1 MKLFF
6 RLIAVLAVFVVGFS
20 IVSCFT
26 MAEDFL
32 YSAVLNYPDELIERN
47 MKTLDPDSSYS
58 KRSAVLMTLLGDE
71 EKMEELSTKYSAI
84 VSWVLRSKRDNVVEA
99 SLLTENDPVRIFLAY
114 PSSRYYESG
123 EKHPV
128 IFFAHGGG
136 FTTQDFSVY
145 ESLVRRLANM
155 TDCVVLFYEYRLA
168 PKHKFPA
175 AVNDTYAVY
184 KWLMNDDIAD
194 CYGLDNS
201 NVIFFGDSSGG
212 NLISGLTIRIAENK
226 ERNARG
232 VLLLYPSVDVTERLN
247 YSRMAFS
254 GIEDPNR
261 YYVTSLKYLN
271 YVLGAYLESK
281 EDAYKP
287 YASPLVMLQ
296 GLMQVEGWDNPMK
309 EYAAKLELPLN
320 LPEHLIAIPEI
331 DTLKDEGKSY
341 FALLK
346 AFGVKAD
353 MKEYSG
359 MFHGFLMTNAFVGK
373 SNECLN
379 DCVSFINR
387 VLEPYR
393 QKSTTYSE
401 TFEVSTVP
409 VQ

>member
-6 RLIAVLAVFVVGFS
+6 RLISVLAILIACLS
-20 IVSCFT
+20 AASCYT

-32 YSAVLNYPDELIERN
+32 YSTVLGYSDELVEKN

-71 EKMEELSTKYSAI
+71 EKMKELNTKYSSLI
-84 VSWVLRSKRDNVVEA
+84 DLFLRSKRDNVVEA
-99 SLLTENDPVRIFLAY
+99 TLLTETDPVRIFLSY
-114 PSSRYYESG
+114 PNSRYYESG

-136 FTTQDFSVY
+136 FTTQDFTVY
-145 ESLVRRLANM
+145 ESLVKNLTNM

-168 PKHKFPA
+168 PKNKFPA

-184 KWLMNDDIAD
+184 KWLMDDDAVD
-194 CYGLDNS
+194 CSGLDNS
-201 NVIFFGDSSGG
+201 NVIFLGDSSGG
-212 NLISGLTIRIAENK
+212 ILISGLTIRIAENK
-226 ERNARG
+226 ERKARG

-247 YSRMAFS
+247 YSRIVFS

-261 YYVTSLKYLN
+261 YYVTSLAYLN
-271 YVLGAYLESK
+271 YVMDAYLENA

-296 GLMQVEGWDNPMK
+296 GLMQVKGWDNPMK
-309 EYAAKLELPLN
+309 KYAAKLDLPLD
-320 LPEHLIAIPEI
+320 LPEHLIAIPEV
-331 DTLKDEGKSY
+331 DSLKDEGKSY

-346 AFGVKAD
+346 AFGVKAE

-373 SNECLN
+373 SRECLD

-393 QKSTTYSE
+393 PKDVTYSE

-409 VQ
+409 VE